1 MQKKSVLIEKNQL
14 WNKNVLVVKVLM
26 VTSYSYLV
34 YLLLIKANFMN
45 LASRHKQAQF
55 GERGGNINMTRNY

>member
-55 GERGGNINMTRNY
+55 GERDGNINMTRNY